1 MTTCMRGEIYIEILS
16 WNKRK
21 AGREWVG
28 AMGAYRRW
36 IDCVCSLGTAACC
49 PPLLQL
55 H

>member
-1 MTTCMRGEIYIEILS
+1 MTTCMRGEIYIEFLS

-28 AMGAYRRW
+28 AMRAYRRW
-36 IDCVCSLGTAACC
+36 VNLRLFFESGWC
-49 PPLLQL
+49 PPLLRL